1 MKTTITKL
9 ILLCCF
15 LFSIGAFAQGKLQ
28 TDSIK
33 VYGNCSMCKATIEGA
48 LKKKD
53 GVISKN
59 WNKDTKILIV
69 TYDPSKITIKQIG
82 EKISEAG
89 YDNQYA
95 TAREDAYK
103 NLHSCCQYERP
114 KTK

>member
-48 LKKKD
+48 LKRKM
-53 GVISKN
+53 V
-59 WNKDTKILIV
+59 LF
-69 TYDPSKITIKQIG
+69 
-82 EKISEAG
+82 
-89 YDNQYA
+89 
-95 TAREDAYK
+95 
-103 NLHSCCQYERP
+103 P
-114 KTK
+114 KTGTRTLKY